1 MRNIFAA
8 AFPIFYLA
16 LLWSAFSSA
25 QQCQNNKLFCR
36 SVRLLLN
43 LRTMKDKAKK
53 LIEKYEELE
62 SELGNPDVLGDQA
75 RYNKIHKQY
84 KGIEKAVLKAKE
96 YLQMMDDLDE
106 YKAALGDSDPEMVAM
121 AKAEISEIEKKLPE
135 VTDELQILMVPKDP
149 WDYRNA
155 TLEIRGGTGGDESAL
170 FAGDLFRMYRGYCDK
185 MGWKMTIQ
193 DLSEG
198 TVGGYKEIRVF
209 IEGDS
214 VYGTLKFESGVHR
227 VQRVPETET
236 QGRVHTS
243 AATVA
248 ILPEAEEVDVEIREA
263 DIHMDTYRSSGAGG
277 QYINKTDSAVRLT
290 HIPTGVVVSCQTER
304 SQLQNRLH
312 AMEMLRSKIL
322 DAVIAKKEKE
332 EAANRKALVGTGD
345 RSAKIRTYNYP
356 QNRVTDHRIG
366 LTVYNLDKVVTGDLD
381 EIINGLQMANAQEKL
396 GKFNA

>member
-1 MRNIFAA
+1 
-8 AFPIFYLA
+8 
-16 LLWSAFSSA
+16 
-25 QQCQNNKLFCR
+25 
-36 SVRLLLN
+36 
-43 LRTMKDKAKK
+43 MKDKAKK

-62 SELGNPDVLGDQA
+62 SELGNPDVLSDQA

-96 YLQMMDDLDE
+96 YLQMLNDQE
-106 YKAALGDSDPEMVAM
+106 EWKAALGDSDPEMVAM
-121 AKAEISEIEKKLPE
+121 AKSELSDIEKKLP
-135 VTDELQILMVPKDP
+135 VITDELQILMVPKDP

-170 FAGDLFRMYRGYCDK
+170 FAGDLFRMYQGYCSR

-193 DLSEG
+193 DASEG

-322 DAVIAKKEKE
+322 DAVIAKKEQA
-332 EAANRKALVGTGD
+332 EAASRKALVGTGD
-345 RSAKIRTYNYP
+345 RSAKIRTYNFP
-356 QNRVTDHRIG
+356 QNRVTDHRVN
-366 LTVYNLDKVVTGDLD
+366 LTLYKLDNVMTGDIQELVD
-381 EIINGLQMANAQEKL
+381 ALQMAHAQEVL
-396 GKFNA
+396 GKLA

>member
-1 MRNIFAA
+1 
-8 AFPIFYLA
+8 
-16 LLWSAFSSA
+16 
-25 QQCQNNKLFCR
+25 
-36 SVRLLLN
+36 
-43 LRTMKDKAKK
+43 MKDKARK

-62 SELGNPDVLGDQA
+62 SELGNPDVLADQA

-84 KGIEKAVLKAKE
+84 KGIEKAVVKAKE
-96 YLQMMDDLDE
+96 YLQMLNDQE
-106 YKAALGDSDPEMVAM
+106 EWKAALGDSDPEMVAM
-121 AKAEISEIEKKLPE
+121 AKSELSDIEKRLPGL
-135 VTDELQILMVPKDP
+135 TDELQIWMVPKDP

-170 FAGDLFRMYRGYCDK
+170 FAGDLFRMYQGYCSR

-193 DLSEG
+193 DASEG

-322 DAVIAKKEKE
+322 DAVIAKKEQE
-332 EAANRKALVGTGD
+332 EAASRKALVGTGD

-366 LTVYNLDKVVTGDLD
+366 LTLYNLDKVVTGELD

>member
-1 MRNIFAA
+1 MQDA
-8 AFPIFYLA
+8 
-16 LLWSAFSSA
+16 
-25 QQCQNNKLFCR
+25 
-36 SVRLLLN
+36 
-43 LRTMKDKAKK
+43 AKK
-53 LIEKYEELE
+53 VIEKYEELE
-62 SELGNPDVLGDQA
+62 TELASPEVVSNQSLYTKLQ
-75 RYNKIHKQY
+75 KQY
-84 KGIEKAVLKAKE
+84 KGLEKTVAKAREFVQLSSDLKEWKKALGGNDAEFIEAAKE
-96 YLQMMDDLDE
+96 
-106 YKAALGDSDPEMVAM
+106 
-121 AKAEISEIEKKLPE
+121 EIPPIEKKLQIL
-135 VTDELQILMVPKDP
+135 TNELQILMVPKEP
-149 WDYRNA
+149 WDFRNA
-155 TLEIRGGTGGDESAL
+155 TLEIRAGTGGDESAL

-185 MGWKMTIQ
+185 MGWKSTIQ
-193 DLSEG
+193 DASEG

-248 ILPEAEEVDVEIREA
+248 ILPEAEDVDVDIRDA

-322 DAVIAKKEKE
+322 DAVIAKKEQA
-332 EAANRKALVGTGD
+332 EAASRKALVGTGD

-356 QNRVTDHRIG
+356 QNRVTDHRVN
-366 LTVYNLDKVVTGDLD
+366 LTLYKLESVMTG
-381 EIINGLQMANAQEKL
+381 EIQELIDALQMAHAQEVL
-396 GKFNA
+396 GKFA

>member
-1 MRNIFAA
+1 
-8 AFPIFYLA
+8 
-16 LLWSAFSSA
+16 
-25 QQCQNNKLFCR
+25 
-36 SVRLLLN
+36 
-43 LRTMKDKAKK
+43 MKDKARK

-84 KGIEKAVLKAKE
+84 KGIEKAVIKARE
-96 YLQMMDDLDE
+96 YLQMLNDQAE
-106 YKAALGDSDPEMVAM
+106 WKTALGDSDPEMVAM
-121 AKAEISEIEKKLPE
+121 AKSELSTIEKTMPGLI
-135 VTDELQILMVPKDP
+135 DELQILMVPKDP
-149 WDYRNA
+149 WDFRNA
-155 TLEIRGGTGGDESAL
+155 TIEIRGGTGGDESAL
-170 FAGDLFRMYRGYCDK
+170 FAGDLFRMYRAYCEK
-185 MGWKMTIQ
+185 MGWKLTIQ

-198 TVGGYKEIRVF
+198 TVGGYKEIRAY

-263 DIHMDTYRSSGAGG
+263 DIHMDTYRSCGAGG

-312 AMEMLRSKIL
+312 AMEMLRSRIL
-322 DAVIAKKEKE
+322 DEVIAKKERE
-332 EAANRKALVGTGD
+332 EAASRKALVGTGD

-366 LTVYNLDKVVTGDLD
+366 LTLYNLDQVVAGDLQ
-381 EIINGLQMANAQEKL
+381 EVINGLQMANAQEKL

>member
-1 MRNIFAA
+1 MKEK
-8 AFPIFYLA
+8 
-16 LLWSAFSSA
+16 A
-25 QQCQNNKLFCR
+25 Q
-36 SVRLLLN
+36 
-43 LRTMKDKAKK
+43 K

-62 SELGNPDVLGDQA
+62 SELGNPDIVADQV
-75 RYNKIHKQY
+75 RYSKIHKQY

-96 YLQMMDDLDE
+96 YLQIISDLE
-106 YKAALGDSDPEMVAM
+106 EWKIALSDSDPEMVAC
-121 AKAEISEIEKKLPE
+121 AKEEISSIEKKLPE
-135 VTDELQILMVPKDP
+135 MTDELQILMVPKDP
-149 WDYRNA
+149 WDFRNA

-170 FAGDLFRMYRGYCDK
+170 FAGDLFRMYRGYADR

-193 DLSEG
+193 EASEG
-198 TVGGYKEIRVF
+198 TVGGFKEIRVF
-209 IEGDS
+209 IEGES

-263 DIHMDTYRSSGAGG
+263 DIKMDTYRASGAGG

-322 DAVIAKKEKE
+322 DEVIAKKEKA
-332 EAANRKALVGTGD
+332 EAANRKALVGTCD

-356 QNRVTDHRIG
+356 QNRITDHRIG
-366 LTVYNLDKVVTGDLD
+366 LTLYSLDQAMTGDIQ
-381 EIINGLQMANAQEKL
+381 EVINGLQMANAQEKL

>member
-1 MRNIFAA
+1 
-8 AFPIFYLA
+8 
-16 LLWSAFSSA
+16 
-25 QQCQNNKLFCR
+25 
-36 SVRLLLN
+36 
-43 LRTMKDKAKK
+43 MKDKARK

-62 SELGNPDVLGDQA
+62 SELGNPDVLADQA

-84 KGIEKAVLKAKE
+84 KGIEKAVAKAKE
-96 YLQMMDDLDE
+96 YLQMLDDQE
-106 YKAALGDSDPEMVAM
+106 EWKGALGDSDPEMVAM
-121 AKAEISEIEKKLPE
+121 AKSELSTIEKTLPGLTE
-135 VTDELQILMVPKDP
+135 ELQILMVPKDP

-170 FAGDLFRMYRGYCDK
+170 FAGDLFRMYQGYCSR
-185 MGWKMTIQ
+185 MGWKMTVQ
-193 DLSEG
+193 DASEG

-227 VQRVPETET
+227 VQRVPETEA

-322 DAVIAKKEKE
+322 DAVIAKKEQE
-332 EAANRKALVGTGD
+332 EAASRKALVGTGD
-345 RSAKIRTYNYP
+345 RSAKIRTYNFP
-356 QNRVTDHRIG
+356 QGRVTDHRIG
-366 LTVYNLDKVVTGDLD
+366 YTTHDLQGFLGGDIQAMIDALTVA
-381 EIINGLQMANAQEKL
+381 ENAERMKETEL
-396 GKFNA
+396 

>member
-1 MRNIFAA
+1 MQSRPQDPQAI
-8 AFPIFYLA
+8 
-16 LLWSAFSSA
+16 LLLSFSMGF
-25 QQCQNNKLFCR
+25 LI
-36 SVRLLLN
+36 LLN
-43 LRTMKDKAKK
+43 LHPMKDKAKK

-62 SELGNPDVLGDQA
+62 SELGNPDVLADQA

-84 KGIEKAVLKAKE
+84 KGIEKAVVKAKE
-96 YLQMMDDLDE
+96 YLQMLNDQE
-106 YKAALGDSDPEMVAM
+106 EWKAALGDSDPEMVAM
-121 AKAEISEIEKKLPE
+121 AKSELSDIEKKLPGI
-135 VTDELQILMVPKDP
+135 TDELQILMVPKDP

-170 FAGDLFRMYRGYCDK
+170 FAGDLFRMYQGYCSR

-193 DLSEG
+193 DASEG

-304 SQLQNRLH
+304 SQNRLH

-322 DAVIAKKEKE
+322 DAVIAKKEQE
-332 EAANRKALVGTGD
+332 EAASRKALVGTGD
-345 RSAKIRTYNYP
+345 RSAKIRTYNFP

-366 LTVYNLDKVVTGDLD
+366 LTLYNLDKVITGDLD

>member
-1 MRNIFAA
+1 
-8 AFPIFYLA
+8 
-16 LLWSAFSSA
+16 
-25 QQCQNNKLFCR
+25 
-36 SVRLLLN
+36 
-43 LRTMKDKAKK
+43 MKDKARK

-62 SELGNPDVLGDQA
+62 SELGNPDVLADQA

-84 KGIEKAVLKAKE
+84 KGIEKAVQKARE
-96 YLQMMDDLDE
+96 YLQTVNNLE
-106 YKAALGDSDPEMVAM
+106 ECKLALGDSDPEMVAM
-121 AKAEISEIEKKLPE
+121 AKEEISDIEKRLPAL
-135 VTDELQILMVPKDP
+135 TDELQILMVPKDP

-193 DLSEG
+193 DASEG

-277 QYINKTDSAVRLT
+277 QYINKTDSAVRMT
-290 HIPTGVVVSCQTER
+290 HLPTGIMASCQTER
-304 SQLQNRLH
+304 SQIQNR
-312 AMEMLRSKIL
+312 ETCYKMLKTMVAEHYRL
-322 DAVIAKKEKE
+322 EE
-332 EAANRKALVGTGD
+332 EAKRDARMAEKKKVEWGSQIRSYVLQPYQMVKDLRTGVETSD
-345 RSAKIRTYNYP
+345 TAGVLDGKIKPFINAYLLSTSE
-356 QNRVTDHRIG
+356 
-366 LTVYNLDKVVTGDLD
+366 KGD
-381 EIINGLQMANAQEKL
+381 ER
-396 GKFNA
+396 

>member
-1 MRNIFAA
+1 
-8 AFPIFYLA
+8 
-16 LLWSAFSSA
+16 
-25 QQCQNNKLFCR
+25 
-36 SVRLLLN
+36 
-43 LRTMKDKAKK
+43 MKDKAKK

-62 SELGNPDVLGDQA
+62 SELGNPDVLADQA

-96 YLQMMDDLDE
+96 YLQMLNDQE
-106 YKAALGDSDPEMVAM
+106 EWKAALGDSDPEMVAM
-121 AKAEISEIEKKLPE
+121 AKSELSDIEKKLPGI
-135 VTDELQILMVPKDP
+135 TDELQILMVPKDP

-170 FAGDLFRMYRGYCDK
+170 FAGDLFRMYQGYCSR

-193 DLSEG
+193 DASEG

-277 QYINKTDSAVRLT
+277 QYINKTDSAVRMT
-290 HIPTGVVVSCQTER
+290 HLPTGIMASCQTER
-304 SQLQNRLH
+304 SQIQNR
-312 AMEMLRSKIL
+312 ETCYKMLKTMVAEHYRL
-322 DAVIAKKEKE
+322 EE
-332 EAANRKALVGTGD
+332 EAKRDARMAEKKKVEWGSQIRSYVLQPYQLVKDLRTGVETSD
-345 RSAKIRTYNYP
+345 TAGVLDGKIKP
-356 QNRVTDHRIG
+356 F
-366 LTVYNLDKVVTGDLD
+366 
-381 EIINGLQMANAQEKL
+381 INAYLLSTSEGQK
-396 GKFNA
+396 

>member
-1 MRNIFAA
+1 
-8 AFPIFYLA
+8 
-16 LLWSAFSSA
+16 
-25 QQCQNNKLFCR
+25 
-36 SVRLLLN
+36 
-43 LRTMKDKAKK
+43 MKEKARK

-62 SELGNPDVLGDQA
+62 SELGAPDVLADQA
-75 RYNKIHKQY
+75 RYSKIHKQY
-84 KGIEKAVLKAKE
+84 KGIEKAVQKAKE
-96 YLQMMDDLDE
+96 YLTTLSDLDE
-106 YKAALGDSDPEMVAM
+106 WKKALDDSDAEMVAC
-121 AKAEISEIEKKLPE
+121 AKEEISAIEKNMPAML
-135 VTDELQILMVPKDP
+135 DELQILMVPKEP
-149 WDYRNA
+149 WDFRNA

-170 FAGDLFRMYRGYCDK
+170 FAGDLFRMYQGYCNQ
-185 MGWKMTIQ
+185 MGWKISIQ
-193 DLSEG
+193 EASEG
-198 TVGGYKEIRVF
+198 AVGGFKEIRAF

-227 VQRVPETET
+227 VQRVPETEA

-248 ILPEAEEVDVEIREA
+248 ILPEAEDVDVEIREA
-263 DIHMDTYRSSGAGG
+263 DIKMDTYRSSGAGG

-322 DAVIAKKEKE
+322 DAVIAKKEQE
-332 EAANRKALVGTGD
+332 EAASRKALVGTGD

-366 LTVYNLDKVVTGDLD
+366 LTLYSLDSVMTGDMQ
-381 EIINGLQMANAQEKL
+381 EVVNALQMANAQEKL
-396 GKFNA
+396 GKMTF

>member
-1 MRNIFAA
+1 MKEK
-8 AFPIFYLA
+8 
-16 LLWSAFSSA
+16 A
-25 QQCQNNKLFCR
+25 Q
-36 SVRLLLN
+36 
-43 LRTMKDKAKK
+43 K

-62 SELGNPDVLGDQA
+62 SELGNPDVLADQA

-84 KGIEKAVLKAKE
+84 KGIEKAVQKARE
-96 YLQMMDDLDE
+96 YLQTVNNLE
-106 YKAALGDSDPEMVAM
+106 ECKAALGDSDPEMVAM
-121 AKAEISEIEKKLPE
+121 AKEEISDIEKRL
-135 VTDELQILMVPKDP
+135 P

-193 DLSEG
+193 DASEG

-248 ILPEAEEVDVEIREA
+248 ILPEAEEVDVDIRES

-304 SQLQNRLH
+304 SQLQNR
-312 AMEMLRSKIL
+312 
-322 DAVIAKKEKE
+322 
-332 EAANRKALVGTGD
+332 AAFQD
-345 RSAKIRTYNYP
+345 S
-356 QNRVTDHRIG
+356 
-366 LTVYNLDKVVTGDLD
+366 
-381 EIINGLQMANAQEKL
+381 
-396 GKFNA
+396 

>member
-1 MRNIFAA
+1 
-8 AFPIFYLA
+8 
-16 LLWSAFSSA
+16 
-25 QQCQNNKLFCR
+25 
-36 SVRLLLN
+36 
-43 LRTMKDKAKK
+43 MKDKAKK

-62 SELGNPDVLGDQA
+62 SELGNPDVLSDQA

-96 YLQMMDDLDE
+96 YLQMLNDQE
-106 YKAALGDSDPEMVAM
+106 EWKAALGDSDPEMVAM
-121 AKAEISEIEKKLPE
+121 AKSELSDIEKKLPSE
-135 VTDELQILMVPKDP
+135 LSDIEKKLPVITDELQILMVPKDP

-170 FAGDLFRMYRGYCDK
+170 FAGDLFRMYQGYCSR

-193 DLSEG
+193 DASEG

-290 HIPTGVVVSCQTER
+290 HIPTGVVVSCQTR
-304 SQLQNRLH
+304 KR
-312 AMEMLRSKIL
+312 
-322 DAVIAKKEKE
+322 
-332 EAANRKALVGTGD
+332 NRKKPQAARPWWAPATAPQK
-345 RSAKIRTYNYP
+345 SAPTTSRRT
-356 QNRVTDHRIG
+356 
-366 LTVYNLDKVVTGDLD
+366 
-381 EIINGLQMANAQEKL
+381 A
-396 GKFNA
+396 

>member
-1 MRNIFAA
+1 
-8 AFPIFYLA
+8 
-16 LLWSAFSSA
+16 
-25 QQCQNNKLFCR
+25 
-36 SVRLLLN
+36 
-43 LRTMKDKAKK
+43 
-53 LIEKYEELE
+53 
-62 SELGNPDVLGDQA
+62 
-75 RYNKIHKQY
+75 
-84 KGIEKAVLKAKE
+84 
-96 YLQMMDDLDE
+96 
-106 YKAALGDSDPEMVAM
+106 
-121 AKAEISEIEKKLPE
+121 
-135 VTDELQILMVPKDP
+135 
-149 WDYRNA
+149 
-155 TLEIRGGTGGDESAL
+155 
-170 FAGDLFRMYRGYCDK
+170 
-185 MGWKMTIQ
+185 
-193 DLSEG
+193 
-198 TVGGYKEIRVF
+198 
-209 IEGDS
+209 
-214 VYGTLKFESGVHR
+214 VHR

-322 DAVIAKKEKE
+322 DAVIAKKEQE
-332 EAANRKALVGTGD
+332 EAASRKALVGTGD
-345 RSAKIRTYNYP
+345 RSAKIRTYNFP

-366 LTVYNLDKVVTGDLD
+366 LTLYNLDKVITGDLD

>member
-1 MRNIFAA
+1 MQDA
-8 AFPIFYLA
+8 
-16 LLWSAFSSA
+16 
-25 QQCQNNKLFCR
+25 
-36 SVRLLLN
+36 
-43 LRTMKDKAKK
+43 AKK
-53 LIEKYEELE
+53 VIEKYEELE
-62 SELGNPDVLGDQA
+62 TELASPEVVSNQSLYTKLQ
-75 RYNKIHKQY
+75 KQY
-84 KGIEKAVLKAKE
+84 KGLEKTVIKAREFVQLSNDLEEWKKALGGNDAEFIEAAKE
-96 YLQMMDDLDE
+96 
-106 YKAALGDSDPEMVAM
+106 
-121 AKAEISEIEKKLPE
+121 EIPPIEKKLE
-135 VTDELQILMVPKDP
+135 MLTNELQILMVPKEP
-149 WDYRNA
+149 WDFRNA
-155 TLEIRGGTGGDESAL
+155 TLEIRAGTGGDESAI

-185 MGWKMTIQ
+185 MGWKTTIQ
-193 DLSEG
+193 DASEG

-248 ILPEAEEVDVEIREA
+248 ILPEAEDVDVDIRDA

-322 DAVIAKKEKE
+322 DAVIAKKEQA
-332 EAANRKALVGTGD
+332 EAASRKALVGTGD

-356 QNRVTDHRIG
+356 QNRVTDHRVN
-366 LTVYNLDKVVTGDLD
+366 LTLYKLESVMTG
-381 EIINGLQMANAQEKL
+381 EIQELIDALQMAHAQEVL
-396 GKFNA
+396 GKFA

>member
-1 MRNIFAA
+1 
-8 AFPIFYLA
+8 
-16 LLWSAFSSA
+16 
-25 QQCQNNKLFCR
+25 
-36 SVRLLLN
+36 
-43 LRTMKDKAKK
+43 MKDKAKK

-121 AKAEISEIEKKLPE
+121 AKAEISDIEKKLPE

>member
-1 MRNIFAA
+1 MNIVMKK
-8 AFPIFYLA
+8 ILCIILA
-16 LLWSAFSSA
+16 LSMIAATALVISGCGDDKSKSSSKTDA
-25 QQCQNNKLFCR
+25 
-36 SVRLLLN
+36 
-43 LRTMKDKAKK
+43 TKA
-53 LIEKYEELE
+53 
-62 SELGNPDVLGDQA
+62 P
-75 RYNKIHKQY
+75 
-84 KGIEKAVLKAKE
+84 
-96 YLQMMDDLDE
+96 
-106 YKAALGDSDPEMVAM
+106 
-121 AKAEISEIEKKLPE
+121 
-135 VTDELQILMVPKDP
+135 
-149 WDYRNA
+149 
-155 TLEIRGGTGGDESAL
+155 
-170 FAGDLFRMYRGYCDK
+170 
-185 MGWKMTIQ
+185 
-193 DLSEG
+193 
-198 TVGGYKEIRVF
+198 
-209 IEGDS
+209 
-214 VYGTLKFESGVHR
+214 
-227 VQRVPETET
+227 
-236 QGRVHTS
+236 TS

-322 DAVIAKKEKE
+322 DALIAKKEQE

-366 LTVYNLDKVVTGDLD
+366 LTLYNLDKVVTGELD